1 MLMKVDSDIII
12 VGGGLNG
19 SLMAIAA
26 ANIGFSTIVLDSK
39 DNEASAENRFD
50 GRSYAL
56 ALSSV
61 RLLKNLD
68 IFEDIIDKSQPI
80 LDIKILD
87 GKLVQG
93 PSQFSLHFDNNEI
106 HDGPMGQ
113 MVEDRFIRKALF
125 TKINKNKQIDYKF
138 NSKVTEHKKQSG
150 YISVTLENGK
160 KLNTKLLVGAD
171 GRNSELANRADIK
184 KSGWKYNQ
192 SALVCAIEHEADH
205 NGVAWQYFMP
215 SGPLAVLPMT
225 GKRSCI
231 VWTEQNA
238 NAKAINL
245 FDETRYTKILA
256 ARLGNFLGKF
266 KIIGDRHTYP
276 LELSIA
282 DRFIDERLA
291 LIGDAAHSVH
301 PIAGQGLNAGF
312 KDIAVLA
319 HIIQDAHHRGEDLG
333 SLGVLKR
340 YEEWRRFDSAQLAY
354 STDLFNKL
362 FSNENEAL
370 RLARNIGLKL
380 LDSIPVA
387 KRNIIKEAAGITGE
401 LPRLMH

>member
-1 MLMKVDSDIII
+1 MEVDSDIII

-39 DNEASAENRFD
+39 DNEASVENRFD

-61 RLLKNLD
+61 RLLKNLN
-68 IFEDIIDKSQPI
+68 IFKDIIDKSQPI

-150 YISVTLENGK
+150 YISVTLDNGK
-160 KLNTKLLVGAD
+160 KLDTKLLVGAD
-171 GRNSELANRADIK
+171 GRNSELANRAEIK

-282 DRFIDERLA
+282 DQFIDERLA

>member
-1 MLMKVDSDIII
+1 MKVDSDIII

-125 TKINKNKQIDYKF
+125 SKINKNEQIDYKF
-138 NSKVTEHKKQSG
+138 NSKVIEHKKQVGS
-150 YISVTLENGK
+150 ISVTLDNGK

-370 RLARNIGLKL
+370 CLARNIGLKL
-380 LDSIPVA
+380 LDSIPVV

>member
-1 MLMKVDSDIII
+1 MKVDSDIII

-39 DNEASAENRFD
+39 DNEESAENRFD

-150 YISVTLENGK
+150 YISVTLDNGK

-370 RLARNIGLKL
+370 RLTRNIGLKL

>member
-1 MLMKVDSDIII
+1 MKVDSEIII

-150 YISVTLENGK
+150 YISITLENGK

>member
-1 MLMKVDSDIII
+1 MKVDSDIII

-125 TKINKNKQIDYKF
+125 TKINKNEQIEYKF

-150 YISVTLENGK
+150 YISVTLDNGK
-160 KLNTKLLVGAD
+160 KLDTKLLVGAD

-319 HIIQDAHHRGEDLG
+319 HIIQDAHNRGEDLG

>member
-1 MLMKVDSDIII
+1 MIMEVDSDIII

-39 DNEASAENRFD
+39 DNEASVENRFD

-61 RLLKNLD
+61 RLLKNLN
-68 IFEDIIDKSQPI
+68 IFKDIIDKSQPI

-125 TKINKNKQIDYKF
+125 TKINKNEQIDYKF

-150 YISVTLENGK
+150 YISVTLDNGK
-160 KLNTKLLVGAD
+160 KLDTKLLVGAD
-171 GRNSELANRADIK
+171 GRNSELANRAEIK

-205 NGVAWQYFMP
+205 NGIAWQYFMP

-282 DRFIDERLA
+282 DQFIDERLA

-319 HIIQDAHHRGEDLG
+319 HIIQDAHNRGEDLG

>member
-1 MLMKVDSDIII
+1 MKVDSDIII

-138 NSKVTEHKKQSG
+138 NSKVTDYKKQSG
-150 YISVTLENGK
+150 YISVTLDNGK

-225 GKRSCI
+225 GERSCI

-340 YEEWRRFDSAQLAY
+340 YEEWRRFDSVQLAY

-370 RLARNIGLKL
+370 RLARNIGIKL
-380 LDSIPVA
+380 LDSIPAA
-387 KRNIIKEAAGITGE
+387 KKNIIKEAAGITGE

>member
-1 MLMKVDSDIII
+1 MIMKVDSDIII

-39 DNEASAENRFD
+39 DNEASVENRFD

-56 ALSSV
+56 ALISV
-61 RLLKNLD
+61 RLLKNLN
-68 IFEDIIDKSQPI
+68 IFKDIIDKSQPI

-125 TKINKNKQIDYKF
+125 TKINKNEQIDYKF

-150 YISVTLENGK
+150 YISVTLDNGK

-171 GRNSELANRADIK
+171 GKNSELANRAEIK

-282 DRFIDERLA
+282 DQFIDERLA

>member
-1 MLMKVDSDIII
+1 MKVDSDIII

-39 DNEASAENRFD
+39 DNEASVENRFD

-171 GRNSELANRADIK
+171 GRNSELANRAEIK

>member
-1 MLMKVDSDIII
+1 MIMEVDSDIII

-39 DNEASAENRFD
+39 DNEASVENRFD

-61 RLLKNLD
+61 RLLKNLN
-68 IFEDIIDKSQPI
+68 IFKDIIDKSQPI

-282 DRFIDERLA
+282 DQFIDERLA

>member
-1 MLMKVDSDIII
+1 MIMEVDSDIII

-26 ANIGFSTIVLDSK
+26 ANIGFSAIVLDSK
-39 DNEASAENRFD
+39 DNEASVENRFD

-61 RLLKNLD
+61 RLLKNLN
-68 IFEDIIDKSQPI
+68 IFKDIIDKSQPI

-125 TKINKNKQIDYKF
+125 TKINKNEQIDYKF

-150 YISVTLENGK
+150 YISVTLDNGK
-160 KLNTKLLVGAD
+160 KLDTKLLVGAD
-171 GRNSELANRADIK
+171 GRNSELANRAEIK

-266 KIIGDRHTYP
+266 KIIGDRHSYP

-282 DRFIDERLA
+282 DQFIDERLA

-312 KDIAVLA
+312 KDIAALA
-319 HIIQDAHHRGEDLG
+319 HIIQDARNRGEDLG

>member
-1 MLMKVDSDIII
+1 
-12 VGGGLNG
+12 
-19 SLMAIAA
+19 
-26 ANIGFSTIVLDSK
+26 
-39 DNEASAENRFD
+39 
-50 GRSYAL
+50 
-56 ALSSV
+56 
-61 RLLKNLD
+61 
-68 IFEDIIDKSQPI
+68 
-80 LDIKILD
+80 
-87 GKLVQG
+87 
-93 PSQFSLHFDNNEI
+93 
-106 HDGPMGQ
+106 MGQ

>member
-1 MLMKVDSDIII
+1 MEIDSDIII

-19 SLMAIAA
+19 SLLSIAA
-26 ANIGFSTIVLDSK
+26 AQMGFSSIVLDSK
-39 DNEASAENRFD
+39 KSHGSELNSFD

-56 ALSSV
+56 AASSV

-68 IFEDIIDKSQPI
+68 IFKDIRNHAQPI

-93 PSQFSLHFDNNEI
+93 SSQFSLHFDNNEI
-106 HDGPMGQ
+106 HDGPMGY
-113 MVEDRFIRKALF
+113 MIEDRFIQKALF
-125 TKINKNKQIDYKF
+125 AKILATNQIDYNF
-138 NSKVTEHKKQSG
+138 NSKVIEHHRQGS
-150 YISVTLENGK
+150 YISVQLDNSQ
-160 KLNTKLLVGAD
+160 KLRTRLVVGAD
-171 GRNSELANRADIK
+171 GRNSELAKRSKIK
-184 KSGWKYNQ
+184 KSGWQYKQN
-192 SALVCAIEHEADH
+192 ALVCAIEHELDH
-205 NGVAWQYFMP
+205 NGLAWQYFLP
-215 SGPLAVLPMT
+215 SGPLAILPMT
-225 GKRSCI
+225 GKRSSI
-231 VWTEQNA
+231 VWTEKTKDA
-238 NAKAINL
+238 EAINL
-245 FDETRYTKILA
+245 LDEDQYMEILNS
-256 ARLGNFLGKF
+256 RLGSFLGKS
-266 KIIGDRHTYP
+266 KLIGGRHSYP

-282 DRFIDERLA
+282 DRFVDDRLA

-319 HIIQDAHHRGEDLG
+319 HIIQDSYHRGEDFG

-340 YEEWRRFDSAQLAY
+340 YEEWRRFDSVQLAY
-354 STDLFNKL
+354 STDLFNRL

-370 RLARNIGLKL
+370 QLLRNIGIRI
-380 LDSIPVA
+380 LDGIPLV

>member
-1 MLMKVDSDIII
+1 MTMKVDSDIII

-39 DNEASAENRFD
+39 DNEARAENRFD

-125 TKINKNKQIDYKF
+125 TKINKNEQIDYKF

-150 YISVTLENGK
+150 YISVTLDNGK

>member
-1 MLMKVDSDIII
+1 MKVDSEIII

-125 TKINKNKQIDYKF
+125 TKISKNEQIDYKF
-138 NSKVTEHKKQSG
+138 NSKVTEHKNQSG
-150 YISVTLENGK
+150 YISVTLNNGK

-282 DRFIDERLA
+282 DQFIDERLA

-319 HIIQDAHHRGEDLG
+319 HIIQDAHNRGEDLG

>member
-1 MLMKVDSDIII
+1 MKVDSDIII

-150 YISVTLENGK
+150 YISVTLDNGK

-340 YEEWRRFDSAQLAY
+340 YEEWLRFDSAQLAY

>member
-1 MLMKVDSDIII
+1 MKVDSDIII

-39 DNEASAENRFD
+39 DTEASAENRFD

-68 IFEDIIDKSQPI
+68 IFEDIVDKSQPI

-150 YISVTLENGK
+150 YISVTLDNGK

>member
-1 MLMKVDSDIII
+1 MIMEVDSDIII

-19 SLMAIAA
+19 SLMAIVA

-39 DNEASAENRFD
+39 DNEASVENRFD

-362 FSNENEAL
+362 FSNENEVL

>member
-1 MLMKVDSDIII
+1 MKVDSDIII

-39 DNEASAENRFD
+39 DNEARMENRFD

-61 RLLKNLD
+61 RLLKNLN
-68 IFEDIIDKSQPI
+68 IFKDIIDKSQPI

-125 TKINKNKQIDYKF
+125 TKINKNEQIDYKF

-150 YISVTLENGK
+150 YISVTLDNGK
-160 KLNTKLLVGAD
+160 KLDTKLLVGAD
-171 GRNSELANRADIK
+171 GRNSELANRAEIK

-319 HIIQDAHHRGEDLG
+319 HIIQDAHNRGEDLG

>member
-1 MLMKVDSDIII
+1 MIMEVDSDIIV

-26 ANIGFSTIVLDSK
+26 ANIGFTTIVLDSK
-39 DNEASAENRFD
+39 NNEASVPNRFD

-61 RLLKNLD
+61 RLLKNLN
-68 IFEDIIDKSQPI
+68 IFEDIIHKSQPI

-93 PSQFSLHFDNNEI
+93 PSLFSLHFDNNEI

-113 MVEDRFIRKALF
+113 MVEDRFIREALF
-125 TKINKNKQIDYKF
+125 TKINKNEQINYKF

-150 YISVTLENGK
+150 YISVTLDNGE

-171 GRNSELANRADIK
+171 GRNSELANRAEIK

-205 NGVAWQYFMP
+205 NGVAWQYFLP

-245 FDETRYTKILA
+245 FDETKYTKILA

-266 KIIGDRHTYP
+266 KIIGERYTYP

-319 HIIQDAHHRGEDLG
+319 HIIQDAYYRGEDLG
-333 SLGVLKR
+333 SLSVLKR

-387 KRNIIKEAAGITGE
+387 KRNIIREAAGITGE

>member
-1 MLMKVDSDIII
+1 MKVDSEIII

-61 RLLKNLD
+61 RLLKNLN

-150 YISVTLENGK
+150 YISVTLDNGK

>member
-1 MLMKVDSDIII
+1 MIMEVDSDIII

-39 DNEASAENRFD
+39 DNEANVENRFD

-150 YISVTLENGK
+150 YISVTLHNGK
-160 KLNTKLLVGAD
+160 KLDTKLLVGAD
-171 GRNSELANRADIK
+171 GRNSELANRAEIK

-319 HIIQDAHHRGEDLG
+319 HIIQDAHNRGEDLG

>member
-1 MLMKVDSDIII
+1 MKVDSEIII

-138 NSKVTEHKKQSG
+138 NSKVTVHKKQSG

>member
-1 MLMKVDSDIII
+1 MKVDSDIII

-39 DNEASAENRFD
+39 DNEASVENRFD

-61 RLLKNLD
+61 RLLKNLN
-68 IFEDIIDKSQPI
+68 IFKDIIDKSQPI

-125 TKINKNKQIDYKF
+125 TKINKNEQIDYKF

-150 YISVTLENGK
+150 YISVTLDNGK
-160 KLNTKLLVGAD
+160 KLDTKLLVGAD
-171 GRNSELANRADIK
+171 GRNSELANRAEIK

-282 DRFIDERLA
+282 DQFIDERLA

-319 HIIQDAHHRGEDLG
+319 HIIQDAHNRGEDLG

>member
-1 MLMKVDSDIII
+1 MKVDSDIII

-39 DNEASAENRFD
+39 DNEASVENRFD

-61 RLLKNLD
+61 RLLKNLN
-68 IFEDIIDKSQPI
+68 IFKDIIDKSQPI

-113 MVEDRFIRKALF
+113 MVEDRFIRKTLF
-125 TKINKNKQIDYKF
+125 TKINKNEQIDYKF

-150 YISVTLENGK
+150 YISVTLDNGK
-160 KLNTKLLVGAD
+160 KLDTKLLVGAD
-171 GRNSELANRADIK
+171 GRNSELANRAEIK

-192 SALVCAIEHEADH
+192 SALVCAIEHQADH

-215 SGPLAVLPMT
+215 SGPLAILPMT

-319 HIIQDAHHRGEDLG
+319 HIIQDAHNRGEDLG

>member
-1 MLMKVDSDIII
+1 MEVDSDIII

-39 DNEASAENRFD
+39 DNEVSGENRFD

-61 RLLKNLD
+61 RLLKNLN
-68 IFEDIIDKSQPI
+68 IFKDIIDKSQPI

-150 YISVTLENGK
+150 YISVTLDNGK

>member
-1 MLMKVDSDIII
+1 MKFDSDIII

-39 DNEASAENRFD
+39 DNEASLGNRFD

-61 RLLKNLD
+61 RLLNNLD

-150 YISVTLENGK
+150 YISVTLDNGK

-171 GRNSELANRADIK
+171 GKNSELANRAEIK

-319 HIIQDAHHRGEDLG
+319 QIIQDAHHRGEDLG
-333 SLGVLKR
+333 SLGVLRR

>member
-1 MLMKVDSDIII
+1 MEVDSDIII

-26 ANIGFSTIVLDSK
+26 ANIGFSIIVLDSK
-39 DNEASAENRFD
+39 DNEASVENRFD

-61 RLLKNLD
+61 RLLKNLN
-68 IFEDIIDKSQPI
+68 IFKDIIDKSQPI

-125 TKINKNKQIDYKF
+125 TKINKNEQIDYKF
-138 NSKVTEHKKQSG
+138 NSKVTEHEKQSG
-150 YISVTLENGK
+150 YISVTLDNGK
-160 KLNTKLLVGAD
+160 KLDTKLLVGAD
-171 GRNSELANRADIK
+171 GRNSELANRAEIK

-282 DRFIDERLA
+282 DQFIDERLA

-312 KDIAVLA
+312 KDIAALA
-319 HIIQDAHHRGEDLG
+319 HIIQDAHNRGEDLG

-380 LDSIPVA
+380 LDSIPAA

>member
-1 MLMKVDSDIII
+1 MIMEVDSDIII

-39 DNEASAENRFD
+39 DNETSVENRFD

-61 RLLKNLD
+61 RLLKNLN
-68 IFEDIIDKSQPI
+68 IFKDIIDKSQPI

-125 TKINKNKQIDYKF
+125 TKINKNEQIDYKF

-150 YISVTLENGK
+150 YISVTLDNGK
-160 KLNTKLLVGAD
+160 KLDTKLLVGAD
-171 GRNSELANRADIK
+171 GRNSELANRAEIK

-282 DRFIDERLA
+282 DQFIDERLA

-319 HIIQDAHHRGEDLG
+319 HIIQDAHNRGEDLG

>member
-1 MLMKVDSDIII
+1 MIMKVDSDIII

-150 YISVTLENGK
+150 YISVTLDNGK

-192 SALVCAIEHEADH
+192 SALVCAIEHKADH

-282 DRFIDERLA
+282 DQFIDERLA

-380 LDSIPVA
+380 LNSIPVA

>member
-1 MLMKVDSDIII
+1 MKVDSDIII

-125 TKINKNKQIDYKF
+125 TKINKNEQIDYKF

-150 YISVTLENGK
+150 YISVTLDNGK
-160 KLNTKLLVGAD
+160 KLDTKLLVGAD
-171 GRNSELANRADIK
+171 GRNSELANRAEIK

-291 LIGDAAHSVH
+291 LIGDAAHSIH

>member
-1 MLMKVDSDIII
+1 MEVDSDIII

-39 DNEASAENRFD
+39 DNEANVENRFD

-61 RLLKNLD
+61 RLLKNLN
-68 IFEDIIDKSQPI
+68 IFKDIIDKSQPI

-113 MVEDRFIRKALF
+113 MVEDRFIRKTLF
-125 TKINKNKQIDYKF
+125 TKINKNEQIDYKF

-150 YISVTLENGK
+150 YISVTLDNGK
-160 KLNTKLLVGAD
+160 KLDTKLLVGAD
-171 GRNSELANRADIK
+171 GRNSELANRAEIK

-319 HIIQDAHHRGEDLG
+319 HIIQDAHNRGEDLG

>member
-1 MLMKVDSDIII
+1 MKVDSDIII

-138 NSKVTEHKKQSG
+138 NSKVTENKKQSG

-231 VWTEQNA
+231 VWTEQKA

-319 HIIQDAHHRGEDLG
+319 HIIQDAHNRGEDLG

-370 RLARNIGLKL
+370 RFARNIGLKL